1 MTSIGPHH
9 PNPVCG
15 PLPSM
20 RRKGSCLPAPMKA
33 NLGRTDQQQRTS
45 MAVTAPAAGTA
56 VPPALE
62 IAGVSHVYGSRKAL
76 DDVSFSVPQGSFTAL
91 LGPNGAGKSTL
102 FSLVTRLFNVRE
114 GTIRI
119 LGHDLGQRPGE
130 ALRRLGVVFQA
141 RTLDLEL
148 SIRQNLKYHAALH
161 GLSGGAANRRIDE
174 ILAGSELIDRLGDKA
189 RNLSGGQLR
198 RVEIVRAFMHRPRLI
213 LLDEPTVGLD
223 IRSRAEIVA
232 EVRRLVKEE
241 NVSVLWATHLIDE
254 IDESDRV
261 VVLHHG
267 KVLAQ
272 GAVPDV
278 VESESA
284 ATIRE
289 AFSRLT
295 GLAAR
300 QPELEAVS

>member
-1 MTSIGPHH
+1 MARIAPD
-9 PNPVCG
+9 
-15 PLPSM
+15 PS
-20 RRKGSCLPAPMKA
+20 
-33 NLGRTDQQQRTS
+33 
-45 MAVTAPAAGTA
+45 TAAA
-56 VPPALE
+56 PPALE
-62 IAGVSHVYGSRKAL
+62 VVGVSHSYGTRKAL
-76 DDVSFSVPQGSFTAL
+76 DDVSFTVPQGSFTAL

-102 FSLVTRLFNVRE
+102 FSLVTRLFNVRD
-114 GTIRI
+114 GAIRI
-119 LGHDLGQRPGE
+119 LGQDLAERPGE

-161 GLSGGAANRRIDE
+161 GISGAAADRRIAE
-174 ILAGSELIDRLGDKA
+174 ILAGSELLERLGDKA

-232 EVRRLVKEE
+232 EVRRLVMDE

-254 IDESDRV
+254 IDETDRV

-267 KVLAQ
+267 KVLAE
-272 GAVPDV
+272 GLVPDV

-284 ATIRE
+284 GSIRD

-295 GLAAR
+295 GLASR
-300 QPELEAVS
+300 QPDLEMVS

>member
-1 MTSIGPHH
+1 
-9 PNPVCG
+9 
-15 PLPSM
+15 
-20 RRKGSCLPAPMKA
+20 
-33 NLGRTDQQQRTS
+33 
-45 MAVTAPAAGTA
+45 MAVTEE
-56 VPPALE
+56 PAL
-62 IAGVSHVYGSRKAL
+62 AVAHVSHSYGSRKAL
-76 DDVSFSVPQGSFTAL
+76 DDVSFTVPQGSFTAL

-102 FSLVTRLFNVRE
+102 FALITRLFNTRE

-119 LGHDLGQRPGE
+119 LGRRLDKQPGE

-148 SIRQNLKYHAALH
+148 SIAQNLKYHAALH
-161 GLSGGAANRRIDE
+161 GMAGSAAKARIQE

-198 RVEIVRAFMHRPRLI
+198 RIEIVRAFMHRPRLI

-232 EVRRLVKEE
+232 EVRRLVEE
-241 NVSVLWATHLIDE
+241 EGVSVLWATHLIDE

-267 KVLAQ
+267 KVLAE
-272 GAVPDV
+272 GPVPEI
-278 VESESA
+278 VEAESA
-284 ATIRE
+284 ASIRD

-295 GLAAR
+295 GLTAR
-300 QPELEAVS
+300 RVEMEIAS

>member
-1 MTSIGPHH
+1 MTMVSATKPHE
-9 PNPVCG
+9 PGV
-15 PLPSM
+15 
-20 RRKGSCLPAPMKA
+20 
-33 NLGRTDQQQRTS
+33 
-45 MAVTAPAAGTA
+45 AALSVA
-56 VPPALE
+56 H
-62 IAGVSHVYGSRKAL
+62 VSHAYGARKAL
-76 DDVSFSVPQGSFTAL
+76 DDVSFTVPQGSFTAL

-114 GTIRI
+114 GRIDI
-119 LGHDLGQRPGE
+119 LGWPLDRHPGE

-148 SIRQNLKYHAALH
+148 SIGQNLTYHAALH
-161 GLSGGAANRRIDE
+161 GMSRAAARQRIAE
-174 ILAGSELIDRLGDKA
+174 ILQGSELIDRLGDKA
-189 RNLSGGQLR
+189 RSLSGGQLR

-232 EVRRLVKEE
+232 EVRRLVADEG
-241 NVSVLWATHLIDE
+241 VSVLWATHLIDE

-267 KVLAQ
+267 KVLAE
-272 GAVPDV
+272 GRVPDV
-278 VESESA
+278 VAAESA
-284 ATIRE
+284 GSIRD

-295 GLAAR
+295 GLATPKVE
-300 QPELEAVS
+300 PETLP

>member
-1 MTSIGPHH
+1 MARI
-9 PNPVCG
+9 V
-15 PLPSM
+15 
-20 RRKGSCLPAPMKA
+20 PAPGTVA
-33 NLGRTDQQQRTS
+33 
-45 MAVTAPAAGTA
+45 AP
-56 VPPALE
+56 PPALRV
-62 IAGVSHVYGSRKAL
+62 AHVGHAYGARQAL

-102 FSLVTRLFNVRE
+102 FSLVTRLFNVRN
-114 GTIRI
+114 GQIDI
-119 LGHDLGQRPGE
+119 LGWPLARHPGE

-148 SIRQNLKYHAALH
+148 SIRQNLTYHASLH
-161 GLSGGAANRRIDE
+161 GMSRSAAQQRIDE
-174 ILAGSELIDRLGDKA
+174 ILHGSELRDRLGDKA

-198 RVEIVRAFMHRPRLI
+198 RIEIVRAFMHRPRLI

-232 EVRRLVKEE
+232 EVRRLVADEG
-241 NVSVLWATHLIDE
+241 VSVLWATHLIDE

-267 KVLAQ
+267 KVLAE
-272 GAVPDV
+272 GPVPEV
-278 VESESA
+278 VAAESA
-284 ATIRE
+284 GSIRD

-295 GLAAR
+295 GLATRKAD
-300 QPELEAVS
+300 LEAIP

>member
-1 MTSIGPHH
+1 MASI
-9 PNPVCG
+9 
-15 PLPSM
+15 
-20 RRKGSCLPAPMKA
+20 
-33 NLGRTDQQQRTS
+33 
-45 MAVTAPAAGTA
+45 APALAA
-56 VPPALE
+56 PPALE
-62 IAGVSHVYGSRKAL
+62 IEGVSHSYGARKAL
-76 DDVSFSVPQGSFTAL
+76 DDVSFTVPQGSFTAL

-114 GTIRI
+114 GRIRI

-161 GLSGGAANRRIDE
+161 GISGAAANRRIEE

-189 RNLSGGQLR
+189 RSLSGGQLR
-198 RVEIVRAFMHRPRLI
+198 RVEIVRAFMHRPQLI

-232 EVRRLVKEE
+232 EVRRLVQDE

-254 IDESDRV
+254 IDETDRV

-267 KVLAQ
+267 RVLAE

-278 VESESA
+278 VEAESA
-284 ATIRE
+284 GSIRD

-295 GLAAR
+295 GLATR
-300 QPELEAVS
+300 QPEPEMVA